1 VTKAEIDA
9 NYQNFI
15 DTAKN
20 GTFASV
26 SGSICDLVFS
36 ESSQL

>member
-1 VTKAEIDA
+1 VTKAEIDV

-26 SGSICDLVFS
+26 GGSIYDSVFL
-36 ESSQL
+36 ESS